1 MENILAERTIALD
14 VDGKPQR
21 SIRMMIGKPVLVDE
35 DEWSIPYE
43 IHGPGADQIERRE
56 LYGFDAWQVLRLAF
70 WFVPEQVINR
80 VPMGSRLTFEGNENW
95 SAERRVL
102 PPP

>member
-1 MENILAERTIALD
+1 MENILAERTITLD
-14 VDGKPQR
+14 VDGAPPR
-21 SIRMMIGKPVLVDE
+21 SIRMMIGNPAMVDE
-35 DEWSIPYE
+35 GEWSIFYE
-43 IHGPGADQIERRE
+43 IHGPGADEIERHE
-56 LYGFDAWQVLRLAF
+56 LFDFDAWQVLRLAF

-80 VPMGSRLTFEGNENW
+80 VPTGSRLTFHGNENW